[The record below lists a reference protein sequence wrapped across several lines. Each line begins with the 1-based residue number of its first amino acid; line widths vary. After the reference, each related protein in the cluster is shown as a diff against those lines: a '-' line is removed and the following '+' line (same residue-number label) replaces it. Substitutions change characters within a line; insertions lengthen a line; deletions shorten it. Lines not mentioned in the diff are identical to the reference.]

1 MYELPG
7 HDGSGAKRAHVIVCG
22 NEKGGSGKTTTAM
35 HLAVALMRSGF
46 EVATVDLDSR
56 QLSLTRYVENR
67 RRWAARKQISVPM
80 MTHFHVPAAAGATM
94 AEIESAEQEALA
106 DGLAE
111 VESRADFVVIDT
123 PGASTNLN
131 RLAHL
136 AADTLVTP
144 MNDSFVDL
152 DVLAH
157 IDPESYD
164 IVEMSQY
171 ALAVRDARRERRAST
186 GGVLDWVVVRNRISS
201 INSRNEGRIQETLR
215 RLSHQL
221 GFRVADGIGE
231 RVIFRELFPIGLTA
245 IDDFD
250 EYVLGTKPT
259 LSHLSARRETN
270 ELVAALR
277 LPVDQSGRDRAERR
291 RDVLARLDRRIKLP
305 DIFAH

>member
-1 MYELPG
+1 
-7 HDGSGAKRAHVIVCG
+7 
-22 NEKGGSGKTTTAM
+22 M

-46 EVATVDLDSR
+46 DVATVDLDSR

-67 RRWAARKQISVPM
+67 RRWSARNQISVPM
-80 MTHFHVPAAAGATM
+80 MTHFHVPAATGETV
-94 AEIESAEQEALA
+94 AEIEADEYEALS

>member
-1 MYELPG
+1 MQ
-7 HDGSGAKRAHVIVCG
+7 D
-22 NEKGGSGKTTTAM
+22 
-35 HLAVALMRSGF
+35 
-46 EVATVDLDSR
+46 
-56 QLSLTRYVENR
+56 
-67 RRWAARKQISVPM
+67 
-80 MTHFHVPAAAGATM
+80 
-94 AEIESAEQEALA
+94 
-106 DGLAE
+106 
-111 VESRADFVVIDT
+111 
-123 PGASTNLN
+123 
-131 RLAHL
+131 
-136 AADTLVTP
+136 
-144 MNDSFVDL
+144 
-152 DVLAH
+152 
-157 IDPESYD
+157 
-164 IVEMSQY
+164 
-171 ALAVRDARRERRAST
+171 RDARRERRAST